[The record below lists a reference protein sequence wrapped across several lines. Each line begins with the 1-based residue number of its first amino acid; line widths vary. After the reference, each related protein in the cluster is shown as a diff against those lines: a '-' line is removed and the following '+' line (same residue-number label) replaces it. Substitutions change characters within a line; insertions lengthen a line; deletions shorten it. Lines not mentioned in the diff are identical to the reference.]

1 MVDGRASISI
11 KTHFTILLD
20 SHFSIYS
27 SEGIVLFLL
36 EVTFL
41 AKCIRGTDRLIEL
54 SKNNKMKVGV
64 YLIASITMW
73 LSLFVGAS
81 SLILPAI
88 ILSITT
94 FLYGGAVARN
104 EDAAKSS
111 VLSQEG
117 IARSVISRV

>member
-1 MVDGRASISI
+1 M
-11 KTHFTILLD
+11 
-20 SHFSIYS
+20 
-27 SEGIVLFLL
+27 FLL

-73 LSLFVGAS
+73 LSLFVGTS
-81 SLILPAI
+81 SLILPAV
-88 ILSITT
+88 ILSLTT

-104 EDAAKSS
+104 EDATKSS